1 MTRIFDATTGTRPT
15 AWSLTTATGKTYV
28 NSSGVLSTAGA
39 NTERLDYNPSGLALL
54 GLLYEPSV
62 TNWVFPSN
70 AVTGSSA
77 GYNFGGAVT
86 LSAAT
91 GPDGVA
97 STAARANYGGGSGS
111 GAFFEETLPTI
122 TGGTASR
129 TFTVSGWLKQN
140 AGGTGKIA
148 IGNTQGSVLANFS
161 TQTPTSTWIRYSYT
175 VTNGGSAGSGKQVSG
190 FYTPSPDGACDVLMG
205 FIQCEIG
212 PLPTSYIPTT
222 SAAVT
227 RGADSASFTLAA
239 TSLTFTFDDA
249 TTQTVSGLT
258 SGSTYT
264 IPTTLN
270 RTRILYIDDSGGAA
284 TPFMFPRNRHYVR
297 R

>member
-1 MTRIFDATTGTRPT
+1 MQLFNASTGTRPT
-15 AWSLTTATGKTYV
+15 GWSLTTAAGKTYV

-54 GLLYEPSV
+54 GLLYEGSIA
-62 TNWVFPSN
+62 NQVFPSN
-70 AVTGSSA
+70 SSA
-77 GYNFGGAVT
+77 GYNLGGSVT

-97 STAARANYGGGSGS
+97 STAARANYAGGSGS
-111 GAFFEETLPTI
+111 GVFFEEKATAI
-122 TGGTASR
+122 SGGTASK
-129 TFTVSGWLKQN
+129 TITVSGWARQN
-140 AGGTGKIA
+140 AGGTGKVA
-148 IGNTQGSVLANFS
+148 IGNTHGGVVANFS
-161 TQTPTSTWIRYSYT
+161 TVTPTSTWLRYSYT
-175 VTNGGSAGSGKQVSG
+175 VTNGASAGTGSQVVG
-190 FYTPSPDGACDVLMG
+190 FYTPSPDGACDVQIG
-205 FIQCEIG
+205 FIQCEVASQAS
-212 PLPTSYIPTT
+212 SYIPTT

-239 TSLTFTFDDA
+239 TSLTFTFDDNS
-249 TTQTVSGLT
+249 TQTISGLT

-270 RTRILYIDDSGGAA
+270 RSRILYIDDNSAGAS
-284 TPFMFPRNRHYVR
+284 PFMFPRSRHYVR